1 MGASELTDYRLI
13 SLIGVVYKIIAKLL
27 AERLKKVVSKLV
39 NKNQMT
45 FIKGRQIMDAALIAS
60 ECIDL
65 RMKSGDPG
73 LLCKLDIQKAYDHA
87 NWFFILNISKQ
98 MGFGSK

>member
-39 NKNQMT
+39 NKNQMA
-45 FIKGRQIMDAALIAS
+45 FIKGRQI
-60 ECIDL
+60 ECIDS
-65 RMKSGDPG
+65 RMRSGDPG